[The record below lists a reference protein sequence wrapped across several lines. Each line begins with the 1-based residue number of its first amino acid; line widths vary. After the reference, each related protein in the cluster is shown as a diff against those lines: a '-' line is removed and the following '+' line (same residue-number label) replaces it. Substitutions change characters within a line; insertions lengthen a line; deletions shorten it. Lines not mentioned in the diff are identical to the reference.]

1 MYMNTYWDSGAN
13 AGNPIGWV
21 LYRSGAAHFRVSA
34 VRGARPAVRVL
45 ACISQ
50 HLSQGH
56 AKLNL
61 GGLKRGQQEAG
72 VQTVGNGSTC
82 P

>member
-1 MYMNTYWDSGAN
+1 MLGFWVSETY
-13 AGNPIGWV
+13 AGDPGGWI

-45 ACISQ
+45 ACVSE

-56 AKLNL
+56 AELNL
-61 GGLKRGQQEAG
+61 GGLKRG
-72 VQTVGNGSTC
+72 
-82 P
+82 